1 MQEHALR
8 DKKKSFI
15 SELVVIWLNNVT
27 KLRKKIKHKS
37 SCSIAILIHIS
48 KRQ

>member
-15 SELVVIWLNNVT
+15 SKLVVIWLNNVT
-27 KLRKKIKHKS
+27 KLRKKS
-37 SCSIAILIHIS
+37 NTRAPVA
-48 KRQ
+48 

>member
-15 SELVVIWLNNVT
+15 SELDVIWLNNVT
-27 KLRKKIKHKS
+27 KLRKKS
-37 SCSIAILIHIS
+37 NTRTPVA
-48 KRQ
+48 

>member
-15 SELVVIWLNNVT
+15 SEFSCYLVE
-27 KLRKKIKHKS
+27 KCHK
-37 SCSIAILIHIS
+37 A
-48 KRQ
+48 QQNQT